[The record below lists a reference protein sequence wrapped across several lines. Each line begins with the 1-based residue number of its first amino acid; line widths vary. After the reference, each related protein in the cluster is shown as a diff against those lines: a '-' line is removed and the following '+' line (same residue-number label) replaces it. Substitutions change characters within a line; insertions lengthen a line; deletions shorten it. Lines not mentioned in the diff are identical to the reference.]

1 MKLAGTGQKKP
12 GEKGALPG
20 RMIYKEREY
29 FLITPWGAVADTI
42 PHKYVGLVTAHTK
55 R

>member
-20 RMIYKEREY
+20 RTIYKGN
-29 FLITPWGAVADTI
+29 ISS
-42 PHKYVGLVTAHTK
+42 
-55 R
+55 